1 MRKIFPAISPLLL
14 LPLLFFYGLAP
25 SARAQKTISP
35 SVKGIGL
42 GATYIK
48 ITRRFGKPL
57 SERDGGKDACSG
69 EMLALR
75 YPGLVFT
82 LDGETS
88 LRYYVT
94 VSIEVTSPKY
104 PFAPGIGVGAS
115 LAKVQA
121 KFGRN
126 GKRARDAGG
135 QKLSYS
141 IKDGFADFYFR
152 KNKLVK
158 AVLRMNPC

>member
-1 MRKIFPAISPLLL
+1 MQKIFPAVSPILFLL
-14 LPLLFFYGLAP
+14 LLFFYGSTPTAE
-25 SARAQKTISP
+25 AQKTISP
-35 SVKGIGL
+35 NVKGIGL

-48 ITRRFGKPL
+48 ITRRFGEPL
-57 SERDGGKDACSG
+57 SSRDAGKDSCGG
-69 EMLALR
+69 EMLVVS

-82 LDGETS
+82 LDGENS

-94 VSIEVTSPKY
+94 ISIEVTSPKY
-104 PFAPGIGVGAS
+104 PVVPGIGVGAS

-126 GKRARDAGG
+126 GKLTREAGG
-135 QKLSYS
+135 QKLSYF

-152 KNKLVK
+152 KNKLVR